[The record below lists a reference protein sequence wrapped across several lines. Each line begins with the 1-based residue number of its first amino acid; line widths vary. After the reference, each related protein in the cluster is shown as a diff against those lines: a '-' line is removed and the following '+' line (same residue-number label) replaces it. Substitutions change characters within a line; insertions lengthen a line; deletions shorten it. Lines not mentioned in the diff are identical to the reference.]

1 VPLIAAKHS
10 HAHAWRLNYANDRAP
25 RSRRNEGGEVGG
37 REASAA
43 GRSTRIKSRQYSR
56 DPPLSV
62 SLSLSLSLPPLH
74 SWITTLR
81 LAGRSFQGSCETETG
96 SLSHQTA
103 MNIRRFRSR
112 DAGHVALISSDVLT
126 LPLIHPRLRVRLK
139 FYTPRHSAQANN
151 QAGRLMR
158 FAVSDSTMGNRGVP
172 RRVIAPPI
180 YDRFHSFRGIAITSV

>member
-1 VPLIAAKHS
+1 MPGDLIMQTTALLG
-10 HAHAWRLNYANDRAP
+10 RDEMR
-25 RSRRNEGGEVGG
+25 GG
-37 REASAA
+37 RWGG
-43 GRSTRIKSRQYSR
+43 GRPARLADRHELKVGSILET
-56 DPPLSV
+56 PPLSV
-62 SLSLSLSLPPLH
+62 SLSLSLPPLH